1 MEFETWLC
9 PRLLGQPSGVRHP
22 LNTPNLIYLQ
32 PKRMEHELGPR
43 RDLPEQDMRAA
54 VGEEDGK

>member
-9 PRLLGQPSGVRHP
+9 PRLLGQLGGVRHP

-32 PKRMEHELGPR
+32 PKRMEHELRPR
-43 RDLPEQDMRAA
+43 RDLPEQDL
-54 VGEEDGK
+54 